1 MGSGGGGGAACTPS
15 HSVPGCGGGAA
26 CTPSHSV
33 PGCGGGAACTPS
45 HSVPGRRGPR
55 TRARRATRCACGCS
69 SLRLLRGCA
78 QEALP
83 ALRVAR
89 CLGAEEA
96 LPALRVARQH
106 ALRVARG
113 LGSLHGRGPHGR
125 RSEHR
130 RPRCAGGGRW
140 TSKRGVSEAT
150 LPWQVSV
157 ASVGWAGQQR
167 AVCGWRLA
175 RAAEGEGRGHG
186 RDGPRGV
193 RVAAASWAWRCCAV
207 CGWRLRRSWAAAWVC
222 QRRRSYSIP
231 L

>member
-55 TRARRATRCACGCS
+55 TRARRATGCASCCS
-69 SLRLLRGCA
+69 SLGMLRGCA

-83 ALRVAR
+83 ALRVTW
-89 CLGAEEA
+89 
-96 LPALRVARQH
+96 QH

-125 RSEHR
+125 RS
-130 RPRCAGGGRW
+130 GGTAARGVRVAADGGQW
-140 TSKRGVSEAT
+140 KRGVSQAT
-150 LPWQVSV
+150 LSWQVSV

-175 RAAEGEGRGHG
+175 RATEGEGRGHG

-222 QRRRSYSIP
+222 QRRRSYSRT